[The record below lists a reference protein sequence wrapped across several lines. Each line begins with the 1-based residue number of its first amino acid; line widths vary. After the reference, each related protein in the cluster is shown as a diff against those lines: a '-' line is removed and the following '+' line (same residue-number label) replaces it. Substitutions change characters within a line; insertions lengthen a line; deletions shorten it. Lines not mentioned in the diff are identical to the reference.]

1 MKTLVKSQVKPTI
14 AISYNQSYKKK
25 SQAFKFSFK
34 STKILCNFGNII
46 LFASLFFFL
55 VVPESPEMH
64 SDLCNKYNSPQAC
77 NVW

>member
-14 AISYNQSYKKK
+14 AISYKQSYKKK
-25 SQAFKFSFK
+25 LQTFKFSFK
-34 STKILCNFGNII
+34 STKMLFNFGNII
-46 LFASLFFFL
+46 LFASLLFFL
-55 VVPESPEMH
+55 IVPESPELH